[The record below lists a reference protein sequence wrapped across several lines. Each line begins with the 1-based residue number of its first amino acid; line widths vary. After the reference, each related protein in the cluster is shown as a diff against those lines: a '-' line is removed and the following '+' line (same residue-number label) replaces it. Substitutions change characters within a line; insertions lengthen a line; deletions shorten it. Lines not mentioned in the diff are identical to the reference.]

1 MPTRRI
7 MRSKHQYRLLSVF
20 TVFVISIISCGIGA
34 SPQDRIVGNWQIQAE
49 SSDITVIFSFKEDGT
64 LRIWYDDVPI
74 EGTYSWIDDGTIEMI
89 VTEQNQVVT
98 GKVIIQGDQ
107 MTITNE
113 NGEIETLLRA
123 D

>member
-1 MPTRRI
+1 

-20 TVFVISIISCGIGA
+20 TVFVISIISCVSGA
-34 SPQDRIVGNWQIQAE
+34 SLQDRIVGNWQIQAE
-49 SSDITVIFSFKEDGT
+49 SSDIAVIFSFKEDGT

-74 EGTYSWIDDGTIEMI
+74 EGTYSWIDDGTIQMI

-113 NGEIETLLRA
+113 NGEIETFLRVE
-123 D
+123 